1 MKNEAERKRLKR
13 RLSEAE
19 YTRDFCINQL
29 IIAVE
34 EVNQYKEALKILECE
49 EEWEYE

>member
-1 MKNEAERKRLKR
+1 MNNEAEIKRLKR
-13 RLSEAE
+13 RLREAE
-19 YTRDFCINQL
+19 YNRDFCINQL

-34 EVNQYKEALKILECE
+34 EVNKYKEALEILECE